1 MGFVKTLKRKSLKI
15 QNFFL
20 KELSLKNKNII
31 ISGSNS
37 GIGLELTKKL
47 LTENN
52 ILAFVNN
59 ETNNLDNLNNFNNLD
74 IIKNNFEKNELEE
87 TSLKKINL
95 FKPDILINC
104 AASFGPEKQE
114 LKDINLKKFKQI
126 LNINV
131 FGALQLIN
139 ESLKSNNLKQIVN
152 ITSEMGS
159 TANNKVGG
167 YYYYRSSKSLLN
179 SISKNLSLD
188 LKNENINVFCIHPGD
203 VKTKMNSGGLIM
215 PDISAKKIINILSEN
230 NSKFSGILI
239 DINKEI
245 IKW

>member
-15 QNFFL
+15 QNYFL

-104 AASFGPEKQE
+104 AASFGPEEQE

>member
-74 IIKNNFEKNELEE
+74 IIKNNFENNELEE

-104 AASFGPEKQE
+104 AASFGPEEQE

-159 TANNKVGG
+159 TTNNKVGG

-188 LKNENINVFCIHPGD
+188 LKNDNINVFCIHPGD

>member
-188 LKNENINVFCIHPGD
+188 LKNDNINVFCIHPGD

>member
-104 AASFGPEKQE
+104 AASFGPEEQE

>member
-47 LTENN
+47 LTKNN

-59 ETNNLDNLNNFNNLD
+59 ETNNLDDLNNFNNLD

-188 LKNENINVFCIHPGD
+188 LKNDNINVFCIHPGD

>member
-188 LKNENINVFCIHPGD
+188 LKNDNINVFCIHPGD

-215 PDISAKKIINILSEN
+215 PDISAKKNINILSEN

>member
-15 QNFFL
+15 KNFFL

-188 LKNENINVFCIHPGD
+188 LKNDNINVFCIHPGD

-215 PDISAKKIINILSEN
+215 PDISAKKNINILSEN
-230 NSKFSGILI
+230 NSKFSGI
-239 DINKEI
+239 
-245 IKW
+245 

>member
-47 LTENN
+47 LTKNN

-104 AASFGPEKQE
+104 AASFGPEEQE

-139 ESLKSNNLKQIVN
+139 ESLKSNMCFACILVIRTE
-152 ITSEMGS
+152 IS
-159 TANNKVGG
+159 TVFIHDIP
-167 YYYYRSSKSLLN
+167 
-179 SISKNLSLD
+179 IS
-188 LKNENINVFCIHPGD
+188 V
-203 VKTKMNSGGLIM
+203 
-215 PDISAKKIINILSEN
+215 SAST
-230 NSKFSGILI
+230 GIQ
-239 DINKEI
+239 
-245 IKW
+245 

>member
-188 LKNENINVFCIHPGD
+188 LKNDNINVFCRC
-203 VKTKMNSGGLIM
+203 
-215 PDISAKKIINILSEN
+215 
-230 NSKFSGILI
+230 
-239 DINKEI
+239 
-245 IKW
+245 

>member
-1 MGFVKTLKRKSLKI
+1 
-15 QNFFL
+15 
-20 KELSLKNKNII
+20 
-31 ISGSNS
+31 
-37 GIGLELTKKL
+37 
-47 LTENN
+47 
-52 ILAFVNN
+52 
-59 ETNNLDNLNNFNNLD
+59 
-74 IIKNNFEKNELEE
+74 
-87 TSLKKINL
+87 
-95 FKPDILINC
+95 
-104 AASFGPEKQE
+104 
-114 LKDINLKKFKQI
+114 
-126 LNINV
+126 
-131 FGALQLIN
+131 
-139 ESLKSNNLKQIVN
+139 
-152 ITSEMGS
+152 MGS

-188 LKNENINVFCIHPGD
+188 LKNDNINVFCIHPGD

>member
-188 LKNENINVFCIHPGD
+188 LKNDNINVFCIHPGD

-230 NSKFSGILI
+230 NSQFSVLLI
-239 DINKEI
+239 DTNKAI